1 MASQKDLDRQKE
13 LNKLRKEGVLT
24 SKEQVE
30 QDQLEAKLAEE
41 KLGTSKERLEVAYK
55 ELEISQAIEKVTGES
70 TERLKAQEE
79 LLAKTLKIQQEKL
92 ATMIAEGAEGDVA
105 EEKLKEQILLIETLK
120 NWQEEAADAAR
131 EYSDQISS
139 AGTLAINLGRSIGL
153 ASKFQESFM
162 GKMSETLD
170 GLANNVEAQKK
181 FKKQIK
187 ETFHPMNLLAGTAA
201 KVFQSTMA
209 AALSYD
215 QAATSFNAATGA
227 AGDYNEAIS
236 DASRGM
242 THLGVGAGEAGA
254 AMGALHANMSSFS
267 NLSKASATT
276 IAQGTAALT
285 KLGISGETTAQNL
298 EFLTKHMGLSAEAAM
313 KQQTQLAEFAGGIG
327 VGPAKMASDFAAAAP
342 KLIAYGAAGE
352 RIFKNLAITAKSTG
366 IEMQALLGITE
377 QFDTFEGAAQ
387 AAGKLNAM
395 LGGPLLNSVELLTAS
410 DDERI
415 KMMQD
420 AVTQSGKSWESLN
433 KFEKKAIAAAAGIS
447 DLDTAGKMFG
457 NNSEEVMEKQKN
469 LNEMIEKSQAV
480 TEKLKNIMMALA
492 ISVGPLV
499 DIISS
504 AISTIS
510 EFVSEHETA
519 FHVLGI
525 VITVMA
531 ALVVGIKAFV
541 AIGAL
546 FISTATMM
554 RHPIQAMKKPIA
566 EVGKSMAKSLAQ
578 GIRRVAAA
586 AKSGGNS
593 LMKLGFAILMV
604 GAGIGL
610 AALGVAQLVAAFAG
624 LNGFQIA
631 GAALAIGL
639 FMFAMVAMAKVMLT
653 AGLVVVPG
661 MLAMGAAFL
670 MIGAGVAIAAFGLA
684 SLIAPIVALF
694 SLLIPNVLVL
704 PAIAA
709 GFVSIAAGVGSLA
722 TALALIKT
730 EDLQALASLGSSLS
744 DISVKKSVAFT
755 ASMEG
760 LESAIDAADKA
771 GLEVVVAT
779 SGLASTF
786 APSSTPLPAGAAQA
800 AAQNIKQGVQAG
812 SRQSTQTQAGP
823 TTVQLI
829 LNDREFARAVI
840 NVMDKKLNLRTG

>member
-1 MASQKDLDRQKE
+1 MASQKDLDREKE
-13 LNKLRKEGVLT
+13 LNKLRKEGLLT
-24 SKEQVE
+24 SKEQIE
-30 QDQLEAKLAEE
+30 QDELEAKLAKE
-41 KLGTSKERLEVAYK
+41 KLGTAKEQLDLKIK
-55 ELEISQAIEKVTGES
+55 ELTLARDRNEYLGLESEFLDAKLAKEQASLKELDEEINKLLIIGTLNGAEKIALEGLRIEREEQLQTIEDIGESQALYN
-70 TERLKAQEE
+70 RQL
-79 LLAKTLKIQQEKL
+79 
-92 ATMIAEGAEGDVA
+92 EGAKG
-105 EEKLKEQILLIETLK
+105 
-120 NWQEEAADAAR
+120 
-131 EYSDQISS
+131 
-139 AGTLAINLGRSIGL
+139 LAVNLGRSIGL
-153 ASKFQESFM
+153 ASKYQESFM

-209 AALSYD
+209 AAISYD

-227 AGDYNEAIS
+227 AGEYNDAIQ

-242 THLGVGAGEAGA
+242 MHLGVGASEAGA

-342 KLIAYGAAGE
+342 KLIAYGSAGE
-352 RIFKNLAITAKSTG
+352 QIFKNLAITAKSTG

-457 NNSEEVMEKQKN
+457 NNSEEVMEKQKK

-480 TEKLKNIMMALA
+480 TEKLKNIMMSFA
-492 ISVGPLV
+492 IMIGPLV
-499 DIISS
+499 DMISS
-504 AISTIS
+504 AASTIS
-510 EFVSEHETA
+510 KFMDKNKTA
-519 FHVLGI
+519 VQIIGS
-525 VITVMA
+525 VILVIA
-531 ALVVGIKAFV
+531 ALVIGVKAFV

-554 RHPIQAMKKPIA
+554 RHPIDAMKKPIA
-566 EVGKSMAKSLAQ
+566 DVGKDMTKSLAQ

-593 LMKLGFAILMV
+593 LMKLGFTILMV
-604 GAGIGL
+604 GAGIAV
-610 AALGVAQLVAAFAG
+610 AALGVAQLVGAFASLEG
-624 LNGFQIA
+624 GQIV
-631 GAALAIGL
+631 GAVLAIGL
-639 FMFAMVAMAKVMLT
+639 FMVAMVVMAKLMLT
-653 AGLVVVPG
+653 VGLVVIPG
-661 MLAMGAAFL
+661 LLSMGGAFL
-670 MIGAGVAIAAFGLA
+670 MIGAGIAIAAFGLA

-722 TALALIKT
+722 AALALVKT

-786 APSSTPLPAGAAQA
+786 APSSTPLPTGAAQA

-812 SRQSTQTQAGP
+812 SRQASQTQAGP